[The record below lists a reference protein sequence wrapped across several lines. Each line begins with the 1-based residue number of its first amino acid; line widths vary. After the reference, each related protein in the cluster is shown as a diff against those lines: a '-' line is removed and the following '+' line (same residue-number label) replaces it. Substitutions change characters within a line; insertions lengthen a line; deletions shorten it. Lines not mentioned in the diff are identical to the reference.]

1 MAGEHGSG
9 YRMWGGRFAGRL
21 DPRVA
26 RFTASLPVDIRLLPY
41 DLRASLAH
49 ARMLTD
55 RAIIPPEAGRQI
67 SAALRTLIDEADAGT
82 FPVDDRVEDVH
93 TLIEGELRRRV
104 GEAAGWL
111 HVARS
116 RNDQVATAFRMWTKG
131 AAVALT
137 TQVTALEEALLE
149 RAGAE
154 GEALMPAYTHLQRAQ
169 PMLLAHHLL
178 AYAAMLQRD
187 VERLGRVY
195 AAADLLPLGSGAAV
209 GVSHPIDREAVA
221 RWLGFARLSANS
233 LDATGDRD
241 FAVEFLS
248 ALALLM
254 IHLSRWAGE
263 IVLWATAEF
272 GFLEL
277 SDAISTGSSIMP
289 QKRNPDPAELIR
301 GKTGRVLGDL
311 VALLATLKGLPA
323 GYGLDLQEDKAPVFD
338 AADTALGALE
348 AAVVV
353 AREVR
358 FRPDRMRRALE
369 DGFVTATEI
378 SDHLTRR
385 GLPFRDAHHLTG
397 QVVRH
402 AEEHDKTLGD
412 LSAEEWSA
420 LLPGIRA
427 EDLGGLTAALTL
439 EGAVAAKDVPGGTAP
454 GRVQEGLEAA
464 RAFVASAQEWVRERE
479 AEGRRQEE
487 RLRG

>member
-1 MAGEHGSG
+1 MGGEQHSG
-9 YRMWGGRFAGRL
+9 YRMWGGRFAGQL

-26 RFTASLPVDIRLLPY
+26 RFTASLPVDVRLLPH
-41 DLRASLAH
+41 DLRGSLAH

-55 RAIIPPEAGRQI
+55 RGIIPPEAGRQI
-67 SAALRTLIDEADAGT
+67 SSALRTLIHEAEAGT
-82 FPVDDRVEDVH
+82 FPVDERAEDVH
-93 TLIEGELRRRV
+93 TLIEGELHRRI

-116 RNDQVATAFRMWTKG
+116 RNDQVATAFRMWTKD
-131 AAVALT
+131 AAVALSAG
-137 TQVTALEEALLE
+137 VTALQEALLE
-149 RAGAE
+149 RAARDGD
-154 GEALMPAYTHLQRAQ
+154 ALLPAYTHLQRAQ
-169 PMLLAHHLL
+169 PTLLAHHLL
-178 AYAAMLQRD
+178 AYVAMLQRD
-187 VERLGRVY
+187 VERLHRVY
-195 AAADLLPLGSGAAV
+195 EAADLLPLGSGAAV

-221 RWLGFARLSANS
+221 AALGFARLSANS

-241 FAVEFLS
+241 FAVELLS

-272 GFLEL
+272 RFLEF

-301 GKTGRVLGDL
+301 GKAGRVLGDL

-338 AADTALGALE
+338 AADTALAALE
-348 AAVVV
+348 AAAVV

-385 GLPFRDAHHLTG
+385 GLPFREAHRLAS
-397 QVVRH
+397 QVVRY
-402 AEEHDKTLGD
+402 AEDADKSLIQLEAT
-412 LSAEEWSA
+412 EWST
-420 LLPGIRA
+420 LLPGFSA
-427 EDLGGLTAALTL
+427 QDLTVLTAALSP
-439 EGAVAAKDVPGGTAP
+439 EGAVAAKDTPGGTAP
-454 GRVQEGLEAA
+454 GRVREGLRAA
-464 RAFVASAQEWVRERE
+464 RLLVVSAQEWVREQE
-479 AEGRRQEE
+479 AEGRRRDE
-487 RLRG
+487 RLLG